1 MHLGQRGPM
10 KSKTNDNPEVVS
22 SVLKQELLK
31 AAEKLPPFPAV
42 IWKVTSLLRKMA
54 PVKEIEAVI
63 QYDQAIASKVL
74 ALSRSAFYARRHAV
88 NSLRDAIVVL
98 GDEQLTRIVMT
109 ACASRYFQSEL
120 SGYDLR
126 EGQLWKHSV
135 ATAILAERAAKYL
148 GDKRGLTVYTAGLLH
163 DIGKA
168 VMSFCVK
175 SSIDAVLI
183 LMSRKGL
190 SLIEAERETIGMDH
204 EQLGMMLAKR
214 WRFPPEVTSGI
225 GYHHCPTQ
233 AMGYEDVAAAVYV
246 ANKAATALGFGCGL
260 ENLVQSHEESVLSL
274 IGVSP
279 EAVPQFWSDMAGAS
293 VEIDRVV
300 SGDGK
305 TLEKDRE
312 YPGRNVAGDTASG
325 Y

>member
-1 MHLGQRGPM
+1 M
-10 KSKTNDNPEVVS
+10 KSQAKENPGVTACIP
-22 SVLKQELLK
+22 KQELLK
-31 AAEKLPPFPAV
+31 AAEKLPPFPGV
-42 IWKVTSLLRKMA
+42 IWKVTSLLRRMA
-54 PVKEIEAVI
+54 PVAEVEAVI

-109 ACASRYFQSEL
+109 ACAARYFQSEI

-135 ATAILAERAAKYL
+135 ATAILAERAAKRL
-148 GDKRGLTVYTAGLLH
+148 GDKRELTVYTAGLLH

-168 VMSFCVK
+168 VMSYYVK
-175 SSIDAVLI
+175 TAIEAVLI

-190 SLIEAERETIGMDH
+190 SLLEAERQIIGMDH

-214 WRFPPEVTSGI
+214 WRFPPEVATGI
-225 GYHHCPTQ
+225 GCHHSPSQ
-233 AMGYEDVAAAVYV
+233 ATEHQDVAAAVYV

-260 ENLVQSHEESVLSL
+260 EHLVQGQDDGILAL
-274 IGVSP
+274 IGVDP
-279 EAVPQFWSDMAGAS
+279 EAAPQFWSDMAEAS
-293 VEIDRVV
+293 VEIDHVV
-300 SGDGK
+300 SGDA
-305 TLEKDRE
+305 TEAEDPVRDRG
-312 YPGRNVAGDTASG
+312 PRAAASRRAG
-325 Y
+325 

>member
-1 MHLGQRGPM
+1 M
-10 KSKTNDNPEVVS
+10 KTNIEEKADAGSRVP
-22 SVLKQELLK
+22 KQELIK

-42 IWKVTSLLRKMA
+42 IWKVTSLLRRMA
-54 PVKEIEAVI
+54 PVPEIEAVI

-109 ACASRYFQSEL
+109 ACAARYFQSEI

-135 ATAILAERAAKYL
+135 ATAILAERAAKQL

-168 VMSFCVK
+168 VMSFHVK
-175 SSIDAVLI
+175 TAIDAVLI
-183 LMSRKGL
+183 LMARKGF
-190 SLIEAERETIGMDH
+190 SLLEAERETLGMDH
-204 EQLGMMLAKR
+204 QELGMMLAKR
-214 WRFPPEVTSGI
+214 WRFPPEVSSGI
-225 GYHHCPTQ
+225 GFHHHPTRSDAHQ
-233 AMGYEDVAAAVYV
+233 DVAAAVYV
-246 ANKAATALGFGCGL
+246 ANKAASALGFGCGL
-260 ENLVQSHEESVLSL
+260 ENLVESQDAQVLDL

-279 EAVPQFWSDMAGAS
+279 EATPQFWSDMAETAG
-293 VEIDRVV
+293 EIDRVV
-300 SGDGK
+300 TNNGQGGDSDVGEDVGK
-305 TLEKDRE
+305 
-312 YPGRNVAGDTASG
+312 ASRRSR
-325 Y
+325 

>member
-1 MHLGQRGPM
+1 MTGKMTEKPHG
-10 KSKTNDNPEVVS
+10 S
-22 SVLKQELLK
+22 SCVPTQELIK

-42 IWKVTSLLRKMA
+42 IWKVTALLRRMA
-54 PVKEIEAVI
+54 PVSEIEAVI

-109 ACASRYFQSEL
+109 ACAGRYFQSEI

-135 ATAILAERAAKYL
+135 ATAVLAERAAKRL

-168 VMSFCVK
+168 VMSFYVK
-175 SSIDAVLI
+175 TSIDAVLI
-183 LMSRKGL
+183 LMGRKGL
-190 SLIEAERETIGMDH
+190 SLLEAEQETLGMNH
-204 EQLGMMLAKR
+204 QQLGMMLAKR
-214 WRFPPEVTSGI
+214 WRFPPEVSSGI
-225 GYHHCPTQ
+225 GFHHCPTLADGHQ
-233 AMGYEDVAAAVYV
+233 DVAAAVYV

-260 ENLVQSHEESVLSL
+260 ESLVESHEEDILAM
-274 IGVSP
+274 IGVSA
-279 EAVPQFWSDMAGAS
+279 ETVPQFWSDMAEAS
-293 VEIDRVV
+293 VDIDRVIHREGQGF
-300 SGDGK
+300 GDEAKGNAAGK
-305 TLEKDRE
+305 GTR
-312 YPGRNVAGDTASG
+312 
-325 Y
+325 